1 MRKILVLGA
10 AGKTGFAFL
19 QCLAHSDAFYIESVI
34 RDSKKIDRV
43 DAFSDKVT
51 CFEYA
56 NESAL
61 SSAMKDTDI
70 LYLALPRNDDEVKH
84 ATVIISLAKQ
94 YAVSHIIYIS
104 AMYDEQ
110 QTSVFSHSKK
120 IIETMMQSIGCSY
133 AIIRPNFFMSRFT
146 YLPAVVCG
154 DELQLISAVTH
165 DSVVTFIDVDD
176 IALFAVK
183 SIAEPSMHNIVATLT
198 GSQAYSMSDS
208 VKSLSHYLHK
218 NIVYVREDA
227 AVYARRLAQ
236 SGYTP
241 QRITQQLETFDLW
254 SQGACE
260 VYCSDYYDYMGQAT
274 SSFSSYIK
282 RNLSHLNIWSSQV

>member
-34 RDSKKIDRV
+34 RDRKKIERV
-43 DAFSDKVT
+43 GAFSDTVT

-61 SSAMKDTDI
+61 SGAMKDTDI

-84 ATVIISLAKQ
+84 ATAIISLAKQ
-94 YAVSHIIYIS
+94 CGVSHIIYIS
-104 AMYDEQ
+104 AMYDEHQ
-110 QTSVFSHSKK
+110 ASVFSHSKK
-120 IIETMMQSIGCSY
+120 IIETMIQSIGCSY
-133 AIIRPNFFMSRFT
+133 TIIRPNFFMSRFT

-176 IALFAVK
+176 IALFALK

-198 GSQAYSMSDS
+198 GSQAYSMSDC
-208 VKSLSHYLHK
+208 VKHLSHYLHK
-218 NIVYVREDA
+218 NIVYLREDA
-227 AVYARRLAQ
+227 AVYARRLTQ

-241 QRITQQLETFDLW
+241 QRIRQQLETFDLW

-282 RNLSHLNIWSSQV
+282 RNLSSLESWFAIR